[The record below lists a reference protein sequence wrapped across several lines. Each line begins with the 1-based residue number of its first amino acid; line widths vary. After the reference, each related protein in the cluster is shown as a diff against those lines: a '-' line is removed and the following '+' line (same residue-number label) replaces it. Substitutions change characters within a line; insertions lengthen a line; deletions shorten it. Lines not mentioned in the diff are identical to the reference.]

1 MEGFYLDDLRIKLE
15 NIGKEFSTVG
25 GPVVVIDGISFAVKD
40 KEFVTIMGPSGC
52 GKSILLKILGGVLK
66 PTRGSIFLAGK
77 KYSAGLPKDEKKNI
91 GLIFQT
97 HNLLPWRS
105 VRKNLMLPL
114 EVLKLKGEKWEN
126 RVDELLEMVGL
137 ADFRDA
143 YPYELSG
150 GMQQR
155 IGMIRGMVHDPGLLL
170 MDQPFGALDA
180 ITRKQLSYEL
190 LDIWAKTK
198 KTVLMI
204 TNDIDEALLL
214 SSKILIMSPAPG
226 KIVQELVVDLPLE
239 IRNLQIRKNERYI
252 RLRDTLKQLVRAGQD
267 MAGVNLSEKKGL

>member
-1 MEGFYLDDLRIKLE
+1 MDDLRIKLE